1 MSYIDKQKLLNSYKQ
16 QFSETAN
23 FFNTDDELYNYI
35 YKNHDPEQL
44 TGISGA
50 QFRPPEYYLDTNQ
63 EQVDKLVF
71 LNKSKNDNKKEVIT
85 PNPDTWNL
93 NAAGQLGNMFNW
105 NYLKYAATQGSTD
118 LMRTTITGKSGYV
131 LKNDKGEVISPE
143 EYAKDLNMLQQ
154 TGAWLLGQANPVDL
168 GLWFGTAG
176 VGKALWAGG
185 SKLTGVAARSK
196 WGQYLIKNVSDKFA
210 KQGNAYSK
218 YFGEYLKG
226 SGQSIVEGAGTVGS
240 FMVAQG
246 AIQSSVNQ
254 RKSKIDPIT
263 GDYIGD
269 IDAGEVFYD
278 AASSGFTG
286 TIIGSGAGLT
296 SVAIANSMSKVAN
309 KLTSS
314 NSKYAQKVADV
325 IKNNKRLVETGVSIP
340 VEGAILGNAPYLID
354 GVPRKEDGSVDW
366 PQIRK
371 DYYHGV
377 LTDVGVRTSLN
388 LVGKFNNYIQPMY
401 KAEKFNFTSKVDDF
415 ENQQKLIQDTRN
427 SLNDILKPAEV
438 DEFIKNLTEVEKVKA
453 QGSKL
458 TQPELELLEGFN
470 TNYPKI
476 KKVQEKLEK
485 TNYDFD
491 ALSGDEQD
499 LIMASHSALPV
510 YSQILTERLSKTSNF
525 TYLKYVADEYNTN
538 LKSKDDPKW
547 KDISREEKD
556 KFIKSGQVQLKSLLK
571 EVDNHINT
579 INNNV
584 INPRSIK
591 KQTIDKLKTDVTNLF
606 KELKGPKKTKAKQV
620 VKDISEIETLKE
632 TDLSSLKVKLEDIKA
647 ELPIKKQISILKDE
661 LLTNMPAVYSRSPQ
675 RWQALVRSK
684 KSVESL
690 KQLRDIA
697 MKQKKQEADPTNIE
711 YKSNIQD
718 YGKKDF
724 VLNVPTKGGKTQQKV
739 KGTGKTIDELVNEAN
754 VSAVKKA
761 ELKLGFDK
769 YVKVSKA
776 ENKPSSYVKIVEFF
790 EYLEKNKIEARD
802 LEDPTVFERFSSENK
817 LVGNQKKNYQTALSK
832 FFGGKGVQ
840 TSGFI
845 DKYGKRG
852 SKPITTKQ
860 DVVRKFGEKDAI
872 LITSKGAEKLLNLKY
887 KDNRSVGGKTIE
899 AATELFYKFGR
910 RGQELLRETYAKNID
925 EKSGTV
931 QLWSGK
937 NKTYDS
943 YPLKQM
949 DPQLFNK
956 LVALKKGKNP
966 DDLLFTTKNNTSISN
981 DKFNLILRD
990 LTSKN
995 KVEINQAGKYANISK
1010 TEAYK
1015 VFGVSDFRK
1024 IIATD
1029 SKYFDMRD
1037 FAIKLEG
1044 RTESVAAGYVQKSFV
1059 ADYQKFIKERAKLNQ
1074 TELRKVP
1081 EERMTIPKGEPVSPP
1096 ATAAERERFKKWASK
1111 NYPELK
1117 TELDK
1122 SVLIGDKGEYLPD
1135 RVLEQVFGTIV
1146 KVRKNAPIVAAFHG
1160 NIHPIIKTLRAISKA
1175 NPNKKLGKSAAGLMR
1190 ELERRITK
1198 TDNFKTWYKKYITE
1212 DKMKPAEAKDR
1223 AIEEA
1228 SVLEL
1233 DEIVAGKSVK
1243 KSLYQKI
1250 ADWLKRAYL
1259 NFKSYFTKAS
1269 KLSDENLTEL
1279 LGEKIYNRNLKEIPF
1294 ISFTKETAGRM
1305 EFMTAKK
1312 GEIDIIR
1319 DIARGELSD
1328 YASKHKLT
1336 SSEDKQNLIKR
1347 ASIDAGL
1354 IDFNIETSSS
1364 EDLKKFIDIFKTNK
1378 YQAVQGSKS
1387 SVKSILF
1394 DKFDVLDKIK
1404 QYKTKTNLTDKDMSD
1419 YFKTKGVKDG
1429 DIKNASLQD
1438 LKDWKNILYYRME
1451 ESSFKQYLDTEFSSL
1466 TDTKAKQLKIENTA
1480 FNKMK
1485 VFFNQNTLGAAR
1497 FAKSIGLESLSKWHN
1512 SHMSAEQTHVGPLTG
1527 FIQRSKEVKSFKD
1540 VTPVFGLLESRD
1552 GDGSFIRLN
1561 DKTTLKED
1569 KNKALRF
1576 IQKAFYVKEK
1586 YNKKK
1591 KINEYFNE
1599 GIQWNPNT
1607 KEGTPEGKLMYFFKN
1622 NVMKYMENQ
1631 FYEITKLRFPA
1642 KGAREEFMKDNGIEF
1657 LNQTDVGFYI
1667 PMRFTKEFG
1676 DTYDINFIAKIGQVK
1691 EVGRKYAIKRAEKK
1705 YGDKFKNADAI
1716 KQAEMIDEFIELG
1729 IGYAKSKL
1737 LTEVEHGS
1745 GKTTLKNLISR
1756 NEFSYPQ
1763 NVINKDKSVVRVIEN
1778 NFDGVVTPFVNGFSK
1793 ELANFEFA
1801 PFAVGLKG
1809 YGYNGDLDAMF
1820 DDAFRVFE
1828 IKNVPR
1834 RKEITGI
1841 IKQGILERI
1850 GVKKGKESSPL
1861 AIAENFGREY
1871 TSTLM
1876 RTQLGGPIPMAGI
1889 NNLLYQ
1895 APNMLLAFRARD
1907 VAINFFRAMKFEN
1920 RLAAQDAG
1928 ATSSIGLMSW
1938 KPKNI
1943 ALQNATEW
1951 IFNSGGQP
1959 LTENFNRTW
1968 AMLTVMEEFSR
1979 LVEDVRTFPSNH
1991 KRYNLAE
1998 NRLKDF
2004 YKLTDIG
2011 FATLKELGLE
2021 PDLTK
2026 LSELD
2031 AIQVK
2036 RTVEGAYNQA
2046 KLQGNILTAGT
2057 TADSAM
2063 PYWSN
2068 HGLMKPLLMYKRIAY
2083 NTTLNIA
2090 EMLKYSRK
2098 NKHWMRIFLYVAGAF
2113 GAGKLKLELASFLYN
2128 QTYPKIENVDWWTSF
2143 INTLWYAGFGGG
2155 ISDIF
2160 GPYRQSSLSIAENP
2174 ITDSAL
2180 LDNLSKLGALLMTS
2194 SQAGAK
2200 ELDIDAIKKMMGEQK
2215 VSLNTAMDDF
2225 LKSTFAGYRNGMKI
2239 YDNITNPYKTNSKR
2253 IKTWAKDWE
2262 GKHGKGQ
2269 WLDIDDPKEDY
2280 MYFKDTKK
2288 IFESGNDA
2296 AFIDHMAT
2304 LHWANISK
2312 HMDNAN
2318 NLKSSVEKAATN
2330 MKNTLAR
2337 LNPVPYSF
2345 VLDDGKVINDITAFL
2360 ATLDP
2365 EEKKVV
2371 LETYNIYE
2379 KRMEKMAE
2387 KITFQLRKKNM
2398 DDVIT
2403 KFDFQLNPKYVKA
2416 LKKINNLK

>member
-1 MSYIDKQKLLNSYKQ
+1 LL
-16 QFSETAN
+16 
-23 FFNTDDELYNYI
+23 
-35 YKNHDPEQL
+35 
-44 TGISGA
+44 
-50 QFRPPEYYLDTNQ
+50 
-63 EQVDKLVF
+63 
-71 LNKSKNDNKKEVIT
+71 
-85 PNPDTWNL
+85 
-93 NAAGQLGNMFNW
+93 
-105 NYLKYAATQGSTD
+105 
-118 LMRTTITGKSGYV
+118 
-131 LKNDKGEVISPE
+131 
-143 EYAKDLNMLQQ
+143 
-154 TGAWLLGQANPVDL
+154 
-168 GLWFGTAG
+168 
-176 VGKALWAGG
+176 
-185 SKLTGVAARSK
+185 
-196 WGQYLIKNVSDKFA
+196 
-210 KQGNAYSK
+210 
-218 YFGEYLKG
+218 
-226 SGQSIVEGAGTVGS
+226 
-240 FMVAQG
+240 
-246 AIQSSVNQ
+246 
-254 RKSKIDPIT
+254 
-263 GDYIGD
+263 
-269 IDAGEVFYD
+269 
-278 AASSGFTG
+278 
-286 TIIGSGAGLT
+286 
-296 SVAIANSMSKVAN
+296 
-309 KLTSS
+309 
-314 NSKYAQKVADV
+314 
-325 IKNNKRLVETGVSIP
+325 
-340 VEGAILGNAPYLID
+340 
-354 GVPRKEDGSVDW
+354 
-366 PQIRK
+366 
-371 DYYHGV
+371 
-377 LTDVGVRTSLN
+377 
-388 LVGKFNNYIQPMY
+388 
-401 KAEKFNFTSKVDDF
+401 
-415 ENQQKLIQDTRN
+415 
-427 SLNDILKPAEV
+427 
-438 DEFIKNLTEVEKVKA
+438 
-453 QGSKL
+453 
-458 TQPELELLEGFN
+458 
-470 TNYPKI
+470 
-476 KKVQEKLEK
+476 
-485 TNYDFD
+485 
-491 ALSGDEQD
+491 
-499 LIMASHSALPV
+499 
-510 YSQILTERLSKTSNF
+510 
-525 TYLKYVADEYNTN
+525 
-538 LKSKDDPKW
+538 
-547 KDISREEKD
+547 
-556 KFIKSGQVQLKSLLK
+556 
-571 EVDNHINT
+571 
-579 INNNV
+579 
-584 INPRSIK
+584 
-591 KQTIDKLKTDVTNLF
+591 
-606 KELKGPKKTKAKQV
+606 
-620 VKDISEIETLKE
+620 
-632 TDLSSLKVKLEDIKA
+632 
-647 ELPIKKQISILKDE
+647 
-661 LLTNMPAVYSRSPQ
+661 
-675 RWQALVRSK
+675 
-684 KSVESL
+684 
-690 KQLRDIA
+690 
-697 MKQKKQEADPTNIE
+697 
-711 YKSNIQD
+711 
-718 YGKKDF
+718 
-724 VLNVPTKGGKTQQKV
+724 
-739 KGTGKTIDELVNEAN
+739 
-754 VSAVKKA
+754 
-761 ELKLGFDK
+761 
-769 YVKVSKA
+769 
-776 ENKPSSYVKIVEFF
+776 
-790 EYLEKNKIEARD
+790 
-802 LEDPTVFERFSSENK
+802 
-817 LVGNQKKNYQTALSK
+817 
-832 FFGGKGVQ
+832 
-840 TSGFI
+840 
-845 DKYGKRG
+845 
-852 SKPITTKQ
+852 
-860 DVVRKFGEKDAI
+860 
-872 LITSKGAEKLLNLKY
+872 
-887 KDNRSVGGKTIE
+887 
-899 AATELFYKFGR
+899 
-910 RGQELLRETYAKNID
+910 
-925 EKSGTV
+925 
-931 QLWSGK
+931 
-937 NKTYDS
+937 
-943 YPLKQM
+943 
-949 DPQLFNK
+949 
-956 LVALKKGKNP
+956 LKKGKNP

-1044 RTESVAAGYVQKSFV
+1044 RTESVAAGYVQKAFV
-1059 ADYQKFIKERAKLNQ
+1059 TDYKKFIKERAKLNQ

-1081 EERMTIPKGEPVSPP
+1081 EERMTIPKGEPVGPP
-1096 ATAAERERFKKWASK
+1096 ANAAERERFKKWASK

-1466 TDTKAKQLKIENTA
+1466 TDIKAKQLKIENTA

-1607 KEGTPEGKLMYFFKN
+1607 KEGTPEGQLMYFFKN

-1778 NFDGVVTPFVNGFSK
+1778 NFDGVVTPYVNGFSK

-1861 AIAENFGREY
+1861 AILENFGREY

-2046 KLQGNILTAGT
+2046 KLQGNILTAAT

-2113 GAGKLKLELASFLYN
+2113 GAGKAKLELASFFYN

-2180 LDNLSKLGALLMTS
+2180 LDNLNKLGALLITV
-2194 SQAGAK
+2194 SQSGVEKREK
-2200 ELDIDAIKKMMGEQK
+2200 ELKEKFNLPEAGLDIKAIKKILGEQK

-2225 LKSTFAGYRNGMKI
+2225 LKSTFAGYRNGNKI

-2288 IFESGNDA
+2288 
-2296 AFIDHMAT
+2296 
-2304 LHWANISK
+2304 NIR
-2312 HMDNAN
+2312 
-2318 NLKSSVEKAATN
+2318 VW
-2330 MKNTLAR
+2330 
-2337 LNPVPYSF
+2337 
-2345 VLDDGKVINDITAFL
+2345 
-2360 ATLDP
+2360 
-2365 EEKKVV
+2365 
-2371 LETYNIYE
+2371 
-2379 KRMEKMAE
+2379 
-2387 KITFQLRKKNM
+2387 
-2398 DDVIT
+2398 
-2403 KFDFQLNPKYVKA
+2403 
-2416 LKKINNLK
+2416 